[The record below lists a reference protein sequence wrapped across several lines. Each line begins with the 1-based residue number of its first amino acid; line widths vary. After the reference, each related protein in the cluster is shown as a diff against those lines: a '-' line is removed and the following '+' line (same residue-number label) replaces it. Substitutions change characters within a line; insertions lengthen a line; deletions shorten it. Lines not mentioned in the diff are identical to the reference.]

1 MRLIKLTYL
10 LLLLGIILQS
20 PGYAREL
27 TYAAVSVQDREAT
40 IAAHRDMV
48 DTLADAIQRP
58 IRISYNVD
66 HAHII
71 DDFIAGNIDIVYLGP
86 LPYVAMARR
95 YEHHEIL
102 VTINEAAGCPWYRC
116 TIVRAFD
123 GPETLSNRSDPV
135 ALTNPLSTC
144 GYLSVAYLLQQEDIQ
159 LEQLPYSFVGSH
171 DQVALEVIRGRY
183 AIGGVKAEIAKK
195 YHGLL
200 LEVTALT
207 PPLPGFVLVANRAT
221 LTEDD
226 TILLRTALTH
236 TTTDTYQLWDVG
248 SNGFS
253 YISRSAFDLLQGMIT
268 PTFDKLFMEQTP

>member
-1 MRLIKLTYL
+1 MRLIRLTYL
-10 LLLLGIILQS
+10 LLLLGILLQS
-20 PGYAREL
+20 PGYAKEL

-48 DTLADAIQRP
+48 DTLADAIKRP
-58 IRISYNVD
+58 IRISYDVD
-66 HAHII
+66 HAQII
-71 DDFIAGNIDIVYLGP
+71 DDFIAGNIDIAYLGP

-95 YEHHEIL
+95 YDNHEIL
-102 VTINEAAGCPWYRC
+102 VTINEAPGCPWYRC

-123 GPETLSNRSDPV
+123 GPEILNNLSGPV

-144 GYLSVAYLLQQEDIQ
+144 GYLSVAYLLKQEDIQ

-183 AIGGVKAEIAKK
+183 AIGGVKEMIAKK

-200 LEVTALT
+200 LEVMALT

-221 LTEDD
+221 LTEGD
-226 TILLRTALTH
+226 TIVLRTALTH
-236 TTTDTYQLWDVG
+236 ANSDTYKLWDIG

-253 YISRSAFDLLQGMIT
+253 YISRSAFDLLKEMTT
-268 PTFDKLFMEQTP
+268 PTFNSLFMEQAP